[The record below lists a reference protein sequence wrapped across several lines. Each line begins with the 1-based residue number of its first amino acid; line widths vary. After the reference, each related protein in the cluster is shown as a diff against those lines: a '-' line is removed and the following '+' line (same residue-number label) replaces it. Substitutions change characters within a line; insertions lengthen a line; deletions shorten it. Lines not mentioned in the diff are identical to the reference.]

1 MSSQQP
7 QAPTEVFPVFQ
18 LLVLFG
24 SVTLILALL
33 MAITPKPTP
42 IAPTETPVPVVA
54 AQPTDAPSPVPPTAT
69 TEAVEVAAALDPE
82 QVRAGESI
90 FQASCAACHGFNARG
105 ISGLGLT
112 MVGSE
117 FINGLTDDEL
127 HDFLLVG
134 RPMTDPANS
143 TGVAMPA
150 RGGNPSLTDEDLYN
164 VIAYIRSLNVPAD
177 SAAVPTTAPTAA
189 PTATGPTLTP
199 TEFVP
204 PAVSI
209 ASADVP
215 GDDEAE
221 VPAGPDL
228 FLSSGE
234 VAYNRSCAG
243 CHGLDGEGVPLTG
256 PALSD
261 SDLLT
266 DREGIGLLEFL
277 TREEPPVDPREG
289 YPHPYRGGYPLLT
302 DEQILNIIAYL
313 YELTG
318 QE

>member
-7 QAPTEVFPVFQ
+7 QSSNEVFPVFQ

-24 SVTLILALL
+24 AVAVMLSIL
-33 MAITPKPTP
+33 MAVTPKPTP
-42 IAPTETPVPVVA
+42 IAPTETPVQVDA
-54 AQPTDAPSPVPPTAT
+54 AEPTQMPSAVPPT
-69 TEAVEVAAALDPE
+69 EVVEVAAVALDPE

-105 ISGLGLT
+105 ISGLGLP
-112 MVGSE
+112 MIGSE

-134 RPMTDPANS
+134 RPVTDPANS

-150 RGGNPSLTDEDLYN
+150 RGGNPSLTDDDLYN

-189 PTATGPTLTP
+189 PTASGPTLTP

-215 GDDEAE
+215 DDEAE
-221 VPAGPDL
+221 VPAAPDL

-243 CHGLDGEGVPLTG
+243 CHGLDGEGVPLIG
-256 PALSD
+256 PALTD

-318 QE
+318 QD